1 MVPQQAVKWYLKKL
15 NHLWPHVSQLLLQF
29 NDLGLEALEAKLN
42 KLDMDRAAEITRNTC
57 ASPTSLI
64 LALIYLD
71 RMRSSNP
78 SYLYSVSSTDLF
90 LVSLVIITFYS
101 VNILLLNPCVLS
113 LLRLKLYG

>member
-1 MVPQQAVKWYLKKL
+1 MEPKKL
-15 NHLWPHVSQLLLQF
+15 NNLCHHASPLFLQF